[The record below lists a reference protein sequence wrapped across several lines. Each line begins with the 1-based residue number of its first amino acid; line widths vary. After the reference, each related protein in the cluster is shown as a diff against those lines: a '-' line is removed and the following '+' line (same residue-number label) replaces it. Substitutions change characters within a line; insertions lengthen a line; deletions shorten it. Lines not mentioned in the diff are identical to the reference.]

1 MSWTTM
7 LEVKYFNKR
16 MNDRHDYK
24 TEFFGDAQWKQ
35 AANTVDQIIKE
46 NGPENIHS
54 IYLGKYCHWVL
65 DDGTTLVPDECK
77 CAECRSNLDE
87 TLNSHPVTQRRI
99 SKAET
104 LRILLIEKKN
114 NPDFIKFVSD

>member
-7 LEVKYFNKR
+7 LEVNYFNKR

-54 IYLGKYCHWVL
+54 IYLDKYCHWIL

-77 CAECRSNLDE
+77 CAKCRPDLIKSM
-87 TLNSHPVTQRRI
+87 NSQPVTRGRT
-99 SKAET
+99 SMYEEM
-104 LRILLIEKKN
+104 RVLLIEKKN
-114 NPDFIKFVSD
+114 DPNFIKFV